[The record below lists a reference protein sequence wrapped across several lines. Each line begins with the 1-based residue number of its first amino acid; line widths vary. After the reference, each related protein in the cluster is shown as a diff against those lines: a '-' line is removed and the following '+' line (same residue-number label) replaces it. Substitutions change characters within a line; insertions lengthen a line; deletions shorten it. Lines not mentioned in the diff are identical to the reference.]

1 MLQTWCVIIEAHAGV
16 RCAVPLLSGVAGGGR
31 EGGGDDGECRG
42 AMRPGCKCGGQGAS
56 VVAAPGRMRWGPRSA
71 GVDEPDV
78 SRLQCACGGKSGC
91 ERQRAEVTQ
100 PPMSKLIDAV
110 VCVTGHKCA
119 VARRPSDPEDVSKLV
134 RPSSHRYYKYR
145 NSMCNKKL
153 TEFRQQKFHS
163 QR

>member
-1 MLQTWCVIIEAHAGV
+1 VAAARVAATTVNAEA
-16 RCAVPLLSGVAGGGR
+16 RC
-31 EGGGDDGECRG
+31 
-42 AMRPGCKCGGQGAS
+42 GQGAS
-56 VVAAPGRMRWGPRSA
+56 VVARVQVWWPRRAEMRWGPRSA

-78 SRLQCACGGKSGC
+78 SRLQCACGGNSGC

-134 RPSSHRYYKYR
+134 RPYAP
-145 NSMCNKKL
+145 L
-153 TEFRQQKFHS
+153 LQVQELDV
-163 QR
+163 

>member
-1 MLQTWCVIIEAHAGV
+1 MAAARVAATTVNAEA
-16 RCAVPLLSGVAGGGR
+16 RC
-31 EGGGDDGECRG
+31 
-42 AMRPGCKCGGQGAS
+42 GQGAS

-134 RPSSHRYYKYR
+134 RPYAP
-145 NSMCNKKL
+145 L
-153 TEFRQQKFHS
+153 LQVQELDV
-163 QR
+163 